1 MDQPRR
7 GATTAVA
14 VAVTG
19 YLLLQLVGDSMSS
32 SVRASAPAAA
42 SAVTTTKAPEWLEPA
57 AGDAAVGDAAGDAAP
72 LLAPG
77 DGTDAAAAALL
88 HRGPLRLQ
96 YSYCTS

>member
-19 YLLLQLVGDSMSS
+19 YLLLQLVSDSMSS
-32 SVRASAPAAA
+32 SSVRAAPAATSKA
-42 SAVTTTKAPEWLEPA
+42 SEWIEPA
-57 AGDAAVGDAAGDAAP
+57 AGDAAVGDATGDAAP
-72 LLAPG
+72 LLG
-77 DGTDAAAAALL
+77 DGTDAAGAAALL
-88 HRGPLRLQ
+88 HRGPPRLQ